1 MSEPATPAPG
11 SPERPFLPAMGTG
24 GLLPV
29 YDAVSWLGARSAH
42 RRVVA
47 AADPAPGT
55 TVLEIGCGTGNL
67 LIAAARAQ
75 PGATV
80 VGLDPDPAAL
90 ERARTKA
97 QRRGLAIRV
106 EQGFADQLPHPDGS
120 VDQVLSAFMFHHL
133 PADAKRAMLG
143 EVHRVLAPGGA
154 LFLADFEG
162 VPRPFRLLAP
172 LLRLL
177 GHGPGHGGQGH
188 GGQGHAGQGHGG
200 QGHGGHGNDGPLA
213 PVANDPSMVRQLLGG
228 AGFTEVAQVGAANS
242 AFGRWIAHRAV
253 RA

>member
-11 SPERPFLPAMGTG
+11 PPERPFLPAMGTG
-24 GLLPV
+24 GLLPL

-47 AADPAPGT
+47 AAEPAPGT

-67 LIAAARAQ
+67 LIAAVRAQ

-143 EVHRVLAPGGA
+143 EVRRVLVPGGS
-154 LFLADFEG
+154 LLLADFEG

-172 LLRLL
+172 LMRLL
-177 GHGPGHGGQGH
+177 GHGPGHGEGH
-188 GGQGHAGQGHGG
+188 GH
-200 QGHGGHGNDGPLA
+200 GHGGHGQDGHDGALA
-213 PVANDPSMVRQLLGG
+213 PVANDPAMVRQLLGE
-228 AGFTEVAQVGAANS
+228 AGFIEVAQVGAANS
-242 AFGRWIAHRAV
+242 AFGRWIALRAV